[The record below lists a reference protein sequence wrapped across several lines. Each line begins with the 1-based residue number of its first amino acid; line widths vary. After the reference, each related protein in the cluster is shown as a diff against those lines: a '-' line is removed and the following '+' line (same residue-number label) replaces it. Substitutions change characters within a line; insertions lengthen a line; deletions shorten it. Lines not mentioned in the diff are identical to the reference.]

1 LNRKD
6 PKDAKN
12 FSLAAIDQMRRHV
25 VDIFNAGLE
34 PVMPEVAVK
43 RFCSLDGSCFIVGDQ
58 EYDLSLYQHVYV
70 VGAGKASAAMAAAV
84 EDILGHRVS
93 GGSINVKYGHVCR
106 LEHVALNEAGHPV
119 PDDQGEAGA
128 HTIRRLLAG
137 AGEQD
142 LVLCLLSGGGSALLP
157 LPEDSLTLAD
167 KQATIQVLLACG
179 ATIHEIN
186 TIRKHTSRIKGG
198 WLARAAYPA
207 TVVSLIISDVVG
219 DNLDIIASGPT
230 VPDPGTFEDCMA
242 IVRKYNIED
251 RLPPM
256 VMQCLAQGAVG
267 KREET
272 PKPGEPVFEKVQNLI
287 VAGNR
292 EALSAAKV
300 KAESLGYNTLVL
312 SAMFEG
318 ETRDVARF
326 HASIAQEVAVSGHP
340 ISAPAC
346 ILSGGETTVTLS
358 GTGLGGRNQEFVLA
372 CVPLLEGLDNM
383 VLMSAGTDGTD
394 GPTDAAGAIMDG
406 MTGECA
412 RQKGMDAVAY
422 LENNDAYHYF
432 NQLGD
437 LFKPGPTQTNVMD
450 LRIML
455 IGEKM

>member
-1 LNRKD
+1 
-6 PKDAKN
+6 
-12 FSLAAIDQMRRHV
+12 MRRHA

-34 PVMPEVAVK
+34 PVMPDVAVK
-43 RFCSLDGSCFIVGDQ
+43 RFCSLDGSCFSVGDRK
-58 EYDLSLYQHVYV
+58 YNLSLYQHVYV

-93 GGSINVKYGHVCR
+93 GGSINVKYGHACS
-106 LEHVALNEAGHPV
+106 LKHVALIEAGHPV
-119 PDDQGEAGA
+119 PDDRGEAGA
-128 HTIRRLLAG
+128 HAIRKLLAG

-157 LPEDSLTLAD
+157 LPDEGLTLAD

-198 WLARAAYPA
+198 WLARAGHPA
-207 TVVSLIISDVVG
+207 TMISLIISDVVG
-219 DNLDIIASGPT
+219 DDLDIIASGPT

-242 IVRKYNIED
+242 IVRKYTIED
-251 RLPPM
+251 RLPPV
-256 VMQCLAQGAVG
+256 VMQYLAQGAVG
-267 KREET
+267 EREET
-272 PKPGEPVFEKVQNLI
+272 PKPGDPVFEKVQNLI

-292 EALSAAKV
+292 EALSAAKA
-300 KAESLGYNTLVL
+300 KAESLGYTTLVL

-326 HASIAQEVAVSGHP
+326 HASIAQEVVASGHP
-340 ISAPAC
+340 ICAPAC

-372 CVPLLEGLDNM
+372 CVPLLEGSDNM

-394 GPTDAAGAIMDG
+394 GPTDAAGAIMDD
-406 MTGECA
+406 MTGERA
-412 RQKGMDAVAY
+412 RQKGLDAVAY

-432 NQLGD
+432 DQLRD
-437 LFKPGPTQTNVMD
+437 LFKTGPTQTNVMD
-450 LRIML
+450 LRIIL
-455 IGEKM
+455 IGKSET

>member
-1 LNRKD
+1 
-6 PKDAKN
+6 
-12 FSLAAIDQMRRHV
+12 MRRHA

-34 PVMPEVAVK
+34 PVMPDVAVK
-43 RFCSLDGSCFIVGDQ
+43 RFCSLDGSCFSVGDRK
-58 EYDLSLYQHVYV
+58 YDLSLYQHVYV

-93 GGSINVKYGHVCR
+93 GGSINVKYGHTCS
-106 LEHVALNEAGHPV
+106 LKHVGQIEAGHPV
-119 PDDQGEAGA
+119 PDDRGEAGA
-128 HTIRRLLAG
+128 YAIRKLLAG

-157 LPEDSLTLAD
+157 LPDEGLTLAD
-167 KQATIQVLLACG
+167 KQATIRVLLACG

-186 TIRKHTSRIKGG
+186 TLRKHTSRIKGG
-198 WLARAAYPA
+198 WLARVAHPA

-219 DNLDIIASGPT
+219 DDLDIIASGPT
-230 VPDPGTFEDCMA
+230 VPDPGTFEDCMT
-242 IVRKYNIED
+242 IVRKYTIEE
-251 RLPPM
+251 RLPPL
-256 VMQCLAQGAVG
+256 VLQCFAQGAVG
-267 KREET
+267 EREET
-272 PKPGEPVFEKVQNLI
+272 PKPGDPVFEKVQNLI

-292 EALSAAKV
+292 EALSAAKA
-300 KAESLGYNTLVL
+300 KAESLGYTTLVL

-326 HASIAQEVAVSGHP
+326 HASIAREVAASGHP
-340 ISAPAC
+340 IPAPAC

-372 CVPLLEGLDNM
+372 CVPLLEGSDNI

-406 MTGECA
+406 MTGERA
-412 RQKGMDAVAY
+412 SQMGLDAVVY

-432 NQLGD
+432 DQLGD
-437 LFKPGPTQTNVMD
+437 LFKTGPTQTNVMD

-455 IGEKM
+455 IGKK

>member
-1 LNRKD
+1 
-6 PKDAKN
+6 
-12 FSLAAIDQMRRHV
+12 
-25 VDIFNAGLE
+25 
-34 PVMPEVAVK
+34 
-43 RFCSLDGSCFIVGDQ
+43 
-58 EYDLSLYQHVYV
+58 
-70 VGAGKASAAMAAAV
+70 
-84 EDILGHRVS
+84 
-93 GGSINVKYGHVCR
+93 
-106 LEHVALNEAGHPV
+106 
-119 PDDQGEAGA
+119 
-128 HTIRRLLAG
+128 LAG

-157 LPEDSLTLAD
+157 LPDEGLTLAD

-198 WLARAAYPA
+198 WLARAGHPA
-207 TVVSLIISDVVG
+207 TMISLIISDVVG
-219 DNLDIIASGPT
+219 DDLDIIASGPT

-242 IVRKYNIED
+242 IVRKYTIED
-251 RLPPM
+251 RLPPV
-256 VMQCLAQGAVG
+256 VMQYLAQGAVG
-267 KREET
+267 EREET
-272 PKPGEPVFEKVQNLI
+272 PKPGDPVFEKVQNLI

-292 EALSAAKV
+292 EALSAAKA
-300 KAESLGYNTLVL
+300 KAESLGYTTLVL

-326 HASIAQEVAVSGHP
+326 HASIAQEVVASGHP
-340 ISAPAC
+340 ICAPAC

-406 MTGECA
+406 MTGERA
-412 RQKGMDAVAY
+412 RQKGMEAVAY

-455 IGEKM
+455 IGAKM

>member
-1 LNRKD
+1 
-6 PKDAKN
+6 
-12 FSLAAIDQMRRHV
+12 MRRHA

-34 PVMPEVAVK
+34 PVMPDVAVK
-43 RFCSLDGSCFIVGDQ
+43 RFCSLDGSCFSVGDRK
-58 EYDLSLYQHVYV
+58 YNLSLYQHVYV

-93 GGSINVKYGHVCR
+93 GGSINVKYGHACS
-106 LEHVALNEAGHPV
+106 LKHVALIEAGHPV
-119 PDDQGEAGA
+119 PDDRGEAGA
-128 HTIRRLLAG
+128 HAIRKLLAG

-157 LPEDSLTLAD
+157 LPDEGLTLAD

-198 WLARAAYPA
+198 WLARAGHPA
-207 TVVSLIISDVVG
+207 TMISLIISDVVG
-219 DNLDIIASGPT
+219 DDLDIIASGPT

-242 IVRKYNIED
+242 IVRKYTIED
-251 RLPPM
+251 RLPPV
-256 VMQCLAQGAVG
+256 VMQYLAQGAVG
-267 KREET
+267 EREET
-272 PKPGEPVFEKVQNLI
+272 PKPGDPVFEKVQNLI

-292 EALSAAKV
+292 EALSAAKA
-300 KAESLGYNTLVL
+300 KAESLGYTTLVL

-326 HASIAQEVAVSGHP
+326 HASIAQEVVASGHP
-340 ISAPAC
+340 ICAPAC

-372 CVPLLEGLDNM
+372 CVPLLEGSDNM

-394 GPTDAAGAIMDG
+394 GPTDAAGAIMDD
-406 MTGECA
+406 MTGERA
-412 RQKGMDAVAY
+412 RQKGLDAVAY

-432 NQLGD
+432 DQLGD
-437 LFKPGPTQTNVMD
+437 LFKTGPTQTNVMD
-450 LRIML
+450 LRIIL
-455 IGEKM
+455 IGKSET